1 MYNMLSIYLIGSILS
16 IVLTTINYFMYIED
30 EHIVYNNSSFYIN
43 EILLQFLL
51 MGLLSWIGSIFVGVS
66 LYNRINEN

>member
-1 MYNMLSIYLIGSILS
+1 MLSIYLIGSILS

>member
-1 MYNMLSIYLIGSILS
+1 MLSIYLIGTILS
-16 IVLTTINYFMYIED
+16 IVLTTINYFMYIEE

-51 MGLLSWIGSIFVGVS
+51 MGLLSWIGSIFAGIS